1 MFSHLRIRHVAVSTL
16 VNNKKPIP
24 QHNGLDVVHAR
35 QLIGYYVWGEKIRGD
50 GRSDRGSEQCKLGD
64 RKGVQRPEWVGLGRV
79 GENQNEVSER
89 IKLTLL

>member
-35 QLIGYYVWGEKIRGD
+35 QLIGYYVWGEKYVVTED
-50 GRSDRGSEQCKLGD
+50 QTE
-64 RKGVQRPEWVGLGRV
+64 GVSSV
-79 GENQNEVSER
+79 N
-89 IKLTLL
+89 